1 MQLKQKQ
8 PERVIMHI
16 TDLSLRRPV
25 TTLMIF
31 VSLIVVGVIATRL
44 VPLEFMPNITFPGAF
59 IQLPY
64 PNSTPTETNEN
75 IARPIEEVLA
85 TLSGVDRINSNSG
98 EDNAGV
104 IVIFKQGSDINL
116 KAIEI
121 KEKIE
126 SIRNQLPD
134 DFEYYQIFKFQDGD
148 APTLQLRISSER
160 DLSNAYELLNRNLK
174 QRIERIPGV
183 GQVTLYGVEKREI
196 RVEVD
201 PARITSYGI
210 DLNELSSKLSQA
222 NFSISA
228 GKITD
233 SGLRYMVRPMG
244 DLNGVEDIENIIIA
258 QNNIRVRDIANV
270 TYTTP
275 ERNYARHLDRKYAVG
290 LDITK
295 ESTANTVEV
304 VDLVLSEIDEI
315 GKRPEMQGIEI
326 YQMFNQAE
334 GILSSLR
341 ELFNAGMIG
350 AFLSIFVLY
359 IFLRHVGTTL
369 IVATAVPFSLIV
381 TLGFFFFLDISLNI
395 LSMMGLMLAIGMLVD
410 NAVVVTENIHRYQR
424 KLNDPKQAAVL
435 GTKQVAVAVT
445 AGTLTSIIVFLPN
458 VVNESFVSQHMYY
471 IGMAIIISLLASLLI
486 SLTVIPLLAS
496 KIKPPKESTKE
507 TFIDKMS
514 VTYSALLG
522 WLLKRRKLSVLFITL
537 LFFSGAIPLSFMS
550 VDMFPRVEER
560 KLDLQYNLNASYTLE
575 TVKESVDR
583 IEEYLYDNQENF
595 EIESVYTYYEPE
607 NASSSINLIPDD
619 DAKKSV
625 TQIKEEIEK
634 NLPKIAIGEPAFE
647 YISRN
652 SNEQVRVF
660 VQGESMEV
668 LEELAEQ
675 VEWRL
680 SRIEGFADVQSEA
693 ETGSD
698 EVRLTVDHDR
708 ARNFGLTS
716 GAIANMVSGAMR
728 GQTVQRIRGS
738 EGEIDVVLAFQ
749 DVNRQTLDDL
759 RNLPISIGSN
769 QTVKLSTLASFN
781 QSSGS
786 GRIFRE
792 NRKTSLGIGINL
804 DGIPSDDAR
813 KEISVVMDQIAYPT
827 GYSWSYGRSF
837 GNDLEAMNVMLF
849 NIGIAFFLIYLIMAS
864 LFESLLY
871 PTSVISCIFFGIVG
885 IFWFFFIT
893 GTNFD
898 LMAFIGILI
907 LMGIVVNNGI
917 VLIDHINH
925 LRNEGLSRHDAV
937 IQGGK
942 DRMRPILMTA
952 ATTVLGLI
960 PLCIGT
966 TQIGGEGPPYFPMA
980 RAIVGGLT
988 FSTIVTLIVLPSIYV
1003 ILDDISIWSK
1013 RVIRAGGK

>member
-1 MQLKQKQ
+1 MN
-8 PERVIMHI
+8 M
-16 TDLSLRRPV
+16 TDFSLRRPV
-25 TTLMIF
+25 TTMMVF
-31 VSLIVVGVIATRL
+31 VSLLVVGIIATRL

-64 PNSTPTETNEN
+64 PNSTPAEVNEN

-85 TLSGVDRINSNSG
+85 TISGVERINSNSG

-104 IVIFKQGSDINL
+104 VVIFKQGNEIDL

-134 DFEYYQIFKFQDGD
+134 DFEYYQIHKFQDGD
-148 APTLQLRISSER
+148 APTLLLRISSNR
-160 DLSNAYELLNRNLK
+160 DLSNAYELLNRNVQ

-183 GQVTLYGVEKREI
+183 GQVVLYGVEKKEI

-201 PARITSYGI
+201 PDRIAQYNI
-210 DLNELSSKLSQA
+210 DLNRLSETLRMTD
-222 NFSISA
+222 FSISA

-233 SGLRYMVRPMG
+233 AGLRYMVRPLG
-244 DLNGVEDIENIIIA
+244 NLHGVEDIENLIVA
-258 QNNIRVRDIANV
+258 SNNIRVKDIADV
-270 TYTTP
+270 RYTTP
-275 ERNYARHLDRKYAVG
+275 ERNYARHLDQKYAVG

-304 VDLVLSEIDEI
+304 VDQVLSEIEEI
-315 GKRPEMQGIEI
+315 SKLPEMQGIHI
-326 YQMFNQAE
+326 YEMFNQAE

-341 ELFNAGMIG
+341 ELFESGMIG
-350 AFLSIFVLY
+350 ALLSILVLY
-359 IFLRHVGTTL
+359 IFLRQMSTTL

-424 KLNDPKQAAVL
+424 KGSDSRNAAVM
-435 GTKQVAVAVT
+435 GAKEVSIAVT

-458 VVNESFVSQHMYY
+458 VVNESFISQHMYY
-471 IGMAIIISLLASLLI
+471 IGMAIIISLIASLVI

-496 KIKPPKESTKE
+496 KIKPPEKAKKE
-507 TFIDKMS
+507 TLID
-514 VTYSALLG
+514 
-522 WLLKRRKLSVLFITL
+522 KLSVKYSGLLRWLLERRTVSVIFILGLFV
-537 LFFSGAIPLSFMS
+537 SGIIPLSFMN

-560 KLDLQYNLNASYTLE
+560 QLRLQYNLNGAYTLE

-583 IEEYLYDNQENF
+583 IEQYLYENQEKF

-607 NASSSINLIPDD
+607 NGMSTINLISEDEGE
-619 DAKKSV
+619 KSV
-625 TQIKEEIEK
+625 TLIKEEIEE
-634 NLPKIAIGEPAFE
+634 NLPQIAIGRPAFE

-652 SNEQVRVF
+652 SSEEVRVF
-660 VQGESMEV
+660 VQGESMQV

-680 SRIEGFADVQSEA
+680 SRIEGFADVRSEA
-693 ETGSD
+693 ESGND
-698 EVRLTVDHDR
+698 EVRVKVDHAR

-716 GAIANMVSGAMR
+716 SAVANMVSGAMR
-728 GQTVQRIRGS
+728 GQTVQRIRGEES
-738 EGEIDVVLAFQ
+738 EIDVVLAFR
-749 DVNRQTLDDL
+749 DVNRQGLDDL
-759 RNLPISIGSN
+759 MNLPISVSEDRN
-769 QTVKLSTLASFN
+769 VKLATIADFD
-781 QSSGS
+781 QRPGA

-804 DGIPSDDAR
+804 DGITSEEAR
-813 KEISVVMDQIAYPT
+813 EEISTVMNQIAYPT

-837 GNDLEAMNVMLF
+837 GNDLDAMNTMLF

-871 PTSVISCIFFGIVG
+871 PTSVITCIFFGVIG

-893 GTNFD
+893 GTTFD

-925 LRNEGLSRHDAV
+925 LRSEGLSRREAV

-952 ATTVLGLI
+952 GTTVLGLV
-960 PLCIGT
+960 PLCFGT
-966 TQIGGEGPPYFPMA
+966 TQIGGNGPPYFPMA

-988 FSTIVTLIVLPSIYV
+988 FSTVVTLLVLPSIYV
-1003 ILDDISIWSK
+1003 ILDDIRIWSARIIQSAK
-1013 RVIRAGGK
+1013 VARKPA

>member
-1 MQLKQKQ
+1 
-8 PERVIMHI
+8 MHI
-16 TDLSLRRPV
+16 TDLSMRRPV
-25 TTLMIF
+25 STLMIF
-31 VSLIVVGVIATRL
+31 VSLIVVGVIATRM

-104 IVIFKQGSDINL
+104 IVIFKQGTDINL

-126 SIRNQLPD
+126 SVRNQLPD
-134 DFEYYQIFKFQDGD
+134 DFEYYSINKFQDGD
-148 APTLQLRISSER
+148 APTLQLRISSDR
-160 DLSNAYELLNRNLK
+160 DLSNAFELLNRNLK

-196 RVEVD
+196 RIELD
-201 PARITSYGI
+201 PARITAYGI
-210 DLNELSSKLSQA
+210 DLNELSGRLSQA
-222 NFSISA
+222 NFSVSA

-233 SGLRYMVRPMG
+233 AGLRYMVRPMG
-244 DLNGVEDIENIIIA
+244 DLNGVEDIENIIVA
-258 QNNIRVRDIANV
+258 RNNIRVKDIANV
-270 TYTTP
+270 NYTTP

-295 ESTANTVEV
+295 ESTANTVDV
-304 VDLVLSEIDEI
+304 VDQVLAEIDEI
-315 GKRPEMQGIEI
+315 GKRPEMHGIEI

-424 KLNDPKQAAVL
+424 QLKDPKQASIL

-458 VVNESFVSQHMYY
+458 VVNESFISQHMYY
-471 IGMAIIISLLASLLI
+471 IGMAIIISLIASLVI

-507 TFIDKMS
+507 TFIDRMS
-514 VTYSALLG
+514 VNYSRLLG
-522 WLLKRRKLSVLFITL
+522 WLLDRRKLSVLFITL

-560 KLDLQYNLNASYTLE
+560 KLDLQYNLNAAYTLE

-583 IEEYLYDNQENF
+583 IETYLYDNQENF
-595 EIESVYTYYEPE
+595 EIESVYSFYEPE
-607 NASSSINLIPDD
+607 YANSSINLIPDD
-619 DAKKSV
+619 DAEKSV

-634 NLPKIAIGEPAFE
+634 NLPEIAIGEPAFE

-652 SNEQVRVF
+652 GGEQVRVF
-660 VQGESMEV
+660 VQGESMDV
-668 LEELAEQ
+668 LKELAEQ

-680 SRIEGFADVQSEA
+680 SQIEGFADVQSEA
-693 ETGSD
+693 EAGSD
-698 EVRLTVDHDR
+698 EVRLTVDHNR

-716 GAIANMVSGAMR
+716 GAVANMVSGAMR
-728 GQTVQRIRGS
+728 GQTVQRIRGPES
-738 EGEIDVVLAFQ
+738 EIDVVLAFQ

-759 RNLPISIGSN
+759 RNLPISVGN
-769 QTVKLSTLASFN
+769 DQTVKLATLANFE
-781 QSSGS
+781 QGPGS

-792 NRKTSLGIGINL
+792 NRKTSLGVGINL
-804 DGIPSDDAR
+804 DDITSDEAR
-813 KEISVVMDQIAYPT
+813 EKISVVMDQIVYPT

-871 PTSVISCIFFGIVG
+871 PTSVISCIFFGVVG

-925 LRNEGLSRHDAV
+925 LRNEGMSRHEAV

-1013 RVIRAGGK
+1013 RVIRAAGR

>member
-1 MQLKQKQ
+1 
-8 PERVIMHI
+8 MHL
-16 TDLSLRRPV
+16 TDLSIRRPV
-25 TTLMIF
+25 TTLMVF
-31 VSLIVVGVIATRL
+31 VSLVVVGLIATRL

-64 PNSTPTETNEN
+64 PNSTPAEINEN

-104 IVIFKQGSDINL
+104 IVIFKQGNDINL

-126 SIRNQLPD
+126 SIRNQLPE
-134 DFEYYQIFKFQDGD
+134 DFEYYQIHKFQDGD
-148 APTLQLRISSER
+148 APTLLLRISSDR
-160 DLSNAYELLNRNLK
+160 NLSNAFDLLNRNVK

-183 GQVTLYGVEKREI
+183 GQVTLYGVEKKEI
-196 RVEVD
+196 RVELD
-201 PARITSYGI
+201 PDRLTAYNINLN
-210 DLNELSSKLSQA
+210 DLSNKLRQA

-233 SGLRYMVRPMG
+233 SGMRYMVRPLG
-244 DLNGVEDIENIIIA
+244 DLNGVEDIENLIVA
-258 QNNIRVRDIANV
+258 DRNIRVKDIATV
-270 TYTTP
+270 RYTEP
-275 ERNYARHLDRKYAVG
+275 ERNYARHLDQKYAVG

-304 VDLVLSEIDEI
+304 VDAILAEIDEI
-315 GKRPEMQGIEI
+315 SQMPEMRGIEI
-326 YQMFNQAE
+326 YEMFNQAD

-350 AFLSIFVLY
+350 ALLSIVVLY
-359 IFLRHVGTTL
+359 IFLRQVSTTL

-424 KLNDPKQAAVL
+424 KGSDAEKASVL
-435 GTKQVAVAVT
+435 GAKQVAVAVT

-458 VVNESFVSQHMYY
+458 VVNESFISQHMYY

-486 SLTVIPLLAS
+486 SLTVIPLLAA
-496 KIKPPKESTKE
+496 KIKPPVKSTKE
-507 TFIDKMS
+507 TLIDKLS
-514 VTYSALLG
+514 VKYSQLLD
-522 WLLKRRKLSVLFITL
+522 WLLDRRKLSVFLITL

-560 KLDLQYNLNASYTLE
+560 QLYLQYNLNASYTLE

-583 IEEYLYDNQENF
+583 IEEYLYNNQEKF

-607 NASSSINLIPDD
+607 NATSTINLVPDD
-619 DAKKSV
+619 EAVKSV

-634 NLPKIAIGEPAFE
+634 DLPKIAIGQPGFE

-652 SNEQVRVF
+652 SSEQVQVF
-660 VQGESMEV
+660 VQGEAMDV
-668 LEELAEQ
+668 LEDLAEQ

-680 SRIEGFADVQSEA
+680 SQIDGFADVRSEA

-716 GAIANMVSGAMR
+716 DAVANMVSNAMR
-728 GQTVQRIRGS
+728 GQTVQRIRGPES
-738 EGEIDVVLAFQ
+738 EIDVVLAFQ
-749 DVNRQTLDDL
+749 DVNRQTMEDL
-759 RNLPISIGSN
+759 QNLPITVN
-769 QTVKLSTLASFN
+769 TDQTVKLASLADFE
-781 QSSGS
+781 QRPGA

-792 NRKTSLGIGINL
+792 NRKTSLGININL
-804 DGIPSDDAR
+804 DDITSDDAR
-813 KEISVVMDQIAYPT
+813 TEISKVMNQIIYPA

-837 GNDLEAMNVMLF
+837 GNDMEAMNVMLF

-871 PTSVISCIFFGIVG
+871 PTSVISCIFFGVIG

-893 GTNFD
+893 GTTFD

-925 LRNEGLSRHDAV
+925 LRSEGLSRRDAV
-937 IQGGK
+937 IQGGR

-952 ATTVLGLI
+952 GTTVLGLI

-966 TQIGGEGPPYFPMA
+966 TQIGGDGPPYFPMA

-988 FSTIVTLIVLPSIYV
+988 FSTVVTLIVLPSIYV
-1003 ILDDISIWSK
+1003 ILDDISIWSR
-1013 RVIRAGGK
+1013 RVIRASGK

>member
-1 MQLKQKQ
+1 
-8 PERVIMHI
+8 MHI
-16 TDLSLRRPV
+16 TDFSLRRPV
-25 TTLMIF
+25 TTMMIF
-31 VSLIVVGVIATRL
+31 VSLIVVGLIATRL

-59 IQLPY
+59 IELPY
-64 PNSTPTETNEN
+64 PDSTPTEVNEN
-75 IARPIEEVLA
+75 IARPVEEVLA
-85 TLSGVDRINSNSG
+85 TLSGVEQINSNSG
-98 EDNAGV
+98 ENNAGV
-104 IVIFKQGSDINL
+104 IVLFKQGTDIDI

-134 DFEYYQIFKFQDGD
+134 DFEYFRINKFQDGG
-148 APTLQLRISSER
+148 APTLQLRISSSR
-160 DLSNAYELLNRNLK
+160 DLSDAYELLNRNLK
-174 QRIERIPGV
+174 QRVERIPGV
-183 GQVTLYGVEKREI
+183 GQVDLYGVEKKEI

-201 PARITSYGI
+201 PNRITAYNI
-210 DLNELSSKLSQA
+210 NLNELSTRLRQA

-233 SGLRYMVRPMG
+233 AGMRYMVRPVAGM
-244 DLNGVEDIENIIIA
+244 NGITDIENLIISD
-258 QNNIRVRDIANV
+258 NNLRLRDIANV
-270 TYTTP
+270 TYTSP
-275 ERNYARHLDRKYAVG
+275 KRDYARHLDQKYAVG

-295 ESTANTVEV
+295 EATANTVEV
-304 VDLVLSEIDEI
+304 VDMILTEIDEI
-315 GKRPEMQGIEI
+315 NKLPEMQGIEI
-326 YQMFNQAE
+326 YEMFNQSD

-350 AFLSIFVLY
+350 ALFSVFMLY
-359 IFLRHVGTTL
+359 VFLRHFGTTML
-369 IVATAVPFSLIV
+369 VATAVPFSLIV

-424 KLNDPKQAAVL
+424 QLKDPKKASIL

-471 IGMAIIISLLASLLI
+471 IGMAIIISLIASLVI

-496 KIKPPKESTKE
+496 KIKPPKEAPKRTV
-507 TFIDKMS
+507 IDKLS
-514 VTYSALLG
+514 DRYSYFLRWFLE
-522 WLLKRRKLSVLFITL
+522 RRKTSVLFIL
-537 LFFSGAIPLSFMS
+537 ALFLSGAIPLFFMN

-560 KLDLQYNLNASYTLE
+560 KLDLQYNLNSAYTLE

-583 IEEYLYDNQENF
+583 IEEYLYSNQEIF
-595 EIESVYTYYEPE
+595 EIESVYTFYESE
-607 NASSSINLIPDD
+607 YANSSINLIPDD
-619 DAKKSV
+619 DAEKSV
-625 TQIKEEIEK
+625 TQIKEEIEE

-647 YISRN
+647 YINRSGG
-652 SNEQVRVF
+652 EQVRVF
-660 VQGESMEV
+660 VQGESMDR

-680 SRIEGFADVQSEA
+680 GQMEGFADVRSEA
-693 ETGSD
+693 ESGSD
-698 EVRLTVDHDR
+698 EVRLTVDHNR

-716 GAIANMVSGAMR
+716 GAVANMVSGAMR
-728 GQTVQRIRGS
+728 GQTVQRIHGPES
-738 EGEIDVVLAFQ
+738 EIDVVLAFQ

-759 RNLPISIGSN
+759 KNLPISVGNN
-769 QTVKLSTLASFN
+769 QTVKLATLATFE

-804 DGIPSDDAR
+804 EGITSDEAR
-813 KEISVVMDQIAYPT
+813 EKISVVMDQIAYPT

-837 GNDLEAMNVMLF
+837 GNDMEAMNVMLF
-849 NIGIAFFLIYLIMAS
+849 NIAIAFFLIYLIMAS

-871 PTSVISCIFFGIVG
+871 PTSVISCILFGVVG

-925 LRNEGLSRHDAV
+925 LRGEGLSRRDAV

-960 PLCIGT
+960 PLCLGT

-1003 ILDDISIWSK
+1003 ILDDISIWA
-1013 RVIRAGGK
+1013 RRIIRAA

>member
-1 MQLKQKQ
+1 
-8 PERVIMHI
+8 MHI
-16 TDLSLRRPV
+16 TDFSLRRPV

-31 VSLIVVGVIATRL
+31 VSLVVVGIIATRL
-44 VPLEFMPNITFPGAF
+44 IPLEFMPQITFPGAY

-64 PNSTPTETNEN
+64 PNSTPTETNEL
-75 IARPIEEVLA
+75 IARPVEEVLA

-104 IVIFKQGSDINL
+104 VVIFKQGTDINL

-134 DFEYYQIFKFQDGD
+134 DFEYYSINKFQDGD
-148 APTLQLRISSER
+148 APTLQLRISSDR
-160 DLSNAYELLNRNLK
+160 DLSDAYELLNRNLK

-183 GQVTLYGVEKREI
+183 GQVSLYGVEKREI
-196 RVEVD
+196 RVELD

-210 DLNELSSKLSQA
+210 NLNQLSSTLSQA
-222 NFSISA
+222 NFSVSA

-233 SGLRYMVRPMG
+233 AGLRYMVRPMG
-244 DLNGVEDIENIIIA
+244 DLSGVEDIENIIIA
-258 QNNIRVRDIANV
+258 DNNIRVKDVANV
-270 TYTTP
+270 SYTTP
-275 ERNYARHLDRKYAVG
+275 ERDYARHLDQQYAVG

-304 VDLVLSEIDEI
+304 VDLVLAEIDKI
-315 GKRPEMQGIEI
+315 GERQEMQGIEI
-326 YQMFNQAE
+326 YEMFNQAD

-350 AFLSIFVLY
+350 ALFSLIVLY
-359 IFLRHVGTTL
+359 IFLRHAGTTL
-369 IVATAVPFSLIV
+369 IVATAVPFSIIV
-381 TLGFFFFLDISLNI
+381 TLGFFFFLDISINI
-395 LSMMGLMLAIGMLVD
+395 LSMTGLMLAIGMLVD

-424 KLNDPKQAAVL
+424 QLNDPREAAIL
-435 GTKQVAVAVT
+435 GAKQVAVAVT

-471 IGMAIIISLLASLLI
+471 IGMAIIISLIASLVI
-486 SLTVIPLLAS
+486 SLTVIPLLTS
-496 KIKPPKESTKE
+496 KIKPPKESVKKTY
-507 TFIDKMS
+507 IDKMA
-514 VTYSALLG
+514 VKYAALLG
-522 WLLKRRKLSVLFITL
+522 WLLERRKLSVLLITL
-537 LFFSGAIPLSFMS
+537 LFFSGAIPFSMMS

-560 KLDLQYNLNASYTLE
+560 KLELEYNLNAAYTLE
-575 TVKESVDR
+575 TVKETVDR
-583 IEEYLYDNQENF
+583 IEDYLYSNQENF
-595 EIESVYTYYEPE
+595 EIESVYTYYQPE
-607 NASSSINLIPDD
+607 YAISSINLIPDEN
-619 DAKKSV
+619 AEKSV
-625 TQIKEEIEK
+625 TQIKEEIEA
-634 NLPKIAIGEPAFE
+634 NLPGTAIGEPAFE
-647 YISRN
+647 YLNRGGS
-652 SNEQVRVF
+652 EQVRVF
-660 VQGESMEV
+660 VQGESMQV

-680 SRIEGFADVQSEA
+680 GRIEGFADVRSEA
-693 ETGSD
+693 ESGSD
-698 EVRLTVDHDR
+698 EVRLTVDHER
-708 ARNFGLTS
+708 ARSFGLTS
-716 GAIANMVSGAMR
+716 DIVANMVSGAMR
-728 GQTVQRIRGS
+728 GRTIQRIRGPES
-738 EGEIDVVLAFQ
+738 EIDVVLAFQ
-749 DVNRQTLDDL
+749 EANRQTLDDL
-759 RNLPISIGSN
+759 KDLPISVGEN
-769 QTVKLSTLASFN
+769 QTVKLATLASFE
-781 QSSGS
+781 QRSGS

-804 DGIPSDDAR
+804 EGIASDEAR
-813 KEISVVMDQIAYPT
+813 EKISVVMDQIAYPT
-827 GYSWSYGRSF
+827 GYAWSYGRSF
-837 GNDLEAMNVMLF
+837 GNDMEAMNVMLF
-849 NIGIAFFLIYLIMAS
+849 NIAIAFFLIYLIMAS

-871 PTSVISCIFFGIVG
+871 PTSVISCILFGVVG

-925 LRNEGLSRHDAV
+925 LRKEGLSRREAV
-937 IQGGK
+937 IQGGR

-960 PLCIGT
+960 PLCLGT

-988 FSTIVTLIVLPSIYV
+988 FSTIVTLLVLPSIYV
-1003 ILDDISIWSK
+1003 ILDDMSIWAK
-1013 RVIRAGGK
+1013 RIIRAA

>member
-1 MQLKQKQ
+1 
-8 PERVIMHI
+8 MHI

-25 TTLMIF
+25 TTLMVF
-31 VSLIVVGVIATRL
+31 VSMVVVGLIATRL

-59 IQLPY
+59 VQLPY
-64 PNSTPTETNEN
+64 PNSTPAEVNEN

-85 TLSGVDRINSNSG
+85 TLSGVERINSNSG
-98 EDNAGV
+98 QDNAGV
-104 IVIFKQGSDINL
+104 VVFFKQGNDINL

-148 APTLQLRISSER
+148 APTLLLRISSNR
-160 DLSNAYELLNRNLK
+160 DLSDAYELLNRNLQ

-183 GQVTLYGVEKREI
+183 GQVTLYGVEKKEI
-196 RVEVD
+196 RIEVD
-201 PARITSYGI
+201 PDRITAYNI
-210 DLNELSSKLSQA
+210 DLNELSNTLRQA

-228 GKITD
+228 GKISD
-233 SGLRYMVRPMG
+233 AGLRYMVRPMG
-244 DLNGVEDIENIIIA
+244 DLNGVDEIGNLIISG
-258 QNNIRVRDIANV
+258 NNIRVKDIAEV
-270 TYTTP
+270 KYTSP
-275 ERNYARHLDRKYAVG
+275 ERNYARHLDQKYAVG

-304 VDLVLSEIDEI
+304 VDHILDEI
-315 GKRPEMQGIEI
+315 EEIKKLPEMEGIQI
-326 YQMFNQAE
+326 YEMFNQAD

-350 AFLSIFVLY
+350 ALFSIIMLY
-359 IFLRHVGTTL
+359 IFLRQFSTTM

-424 KLNDPKQAAVL
+424 KGSDVKKAAIM
-435 GTKQVAVAVT
+435 GTREVSIAVT

-458 VVNESFVSQHMYY
+458 VVNESFISQHMYY
-471 IGMAIIISLLASLLI
+471 IGMAIIISLLASLVI

-496 KIKPPKESTKE
+496 KINLPGKSKKVTM
-507 TFIDKMS
+507 IDKLSDLYSGFLRWLLERRTIS
-514 VTYSALLG
+514 VVFIALLF
-522 WLLKRRKLSVLFITL
+522 LS
-537 LFFSGAIPLSFMS
+537 GGIPLSFMN

-560 KLDLQYNLNASYTLE
+560 QLRLQYNLNASYTLE

-583 IEEYLYDNQENF
+583 VEEYLYGNKENF

-607 NASSSINLIPDD
+607 FAQSTINLISDD
-619 DAKKSV
+619 EAKKSV
-625 TQIKEEIEK
+625 ERIKEEIAE
-634 NLPKIAIGEPAFE
+634 NLPQIAIGRPAFE
-647 YISRN
+647 FISRN
-652 SNEQVRVF
+652 SSEQVRVF

-668 LEELAEQ
+668 LEDLAGQ
-675 VEWRL
+675 VAWRL
-680 SRIEGFADVQSEA
+680 ERVDGFADVRSEA
-693 ETGSD
+693 ESGND

-708 ARNFGLTS
+708 TRNLGLTTS
-716 GAIANMVSGAMR
+716 AVANMVSGAMR
-728 GQTVQRIRGS
+728 GQTVQRIRGAES
-738 EGEIDVVLAFQ
+738 EIDVVLAFR
-749 DVNRQTLDDL
+749 DVNRQTVDDL
-759 RNLPISIGSN
+759 RNLPISIGNN
-769 QTVKLSTLASFN
+769 QTVKLATLAN
-781 QSSGS
+781 IEQRTGS

-792 NRKTSLGIGINL
+792 NRTTSLGIAINL
-804 DGIPSDDAR
+804 DGITPEEAR
-813 KEISVVMDQIAYPT
+813 TEISNVMNQIIYPT

-837 GNDLEAMNVMLF
+837 GNDLDAMNTMLF

-871 PTSVISCIFFGIVG
+871 PTSVISCIFFGVIG

-893 GTNFD
+893 GTTFD

-925 LRNEGLSRHDAV
+925 LRNEGLTRREAV

-952 ATTVLGLI
+952 GTTVLGLI

-966 TQIGGEGPPYFPMA
+966 TQIGGSGPPYFPMA

-988 FSTIVTLIVLPSIYV
+988 FSTIITLIVLPSIYV
-1003 ILDDISIWSK
+1003 ILDDIRIWGT
-1013 RVIRAGGK
+1013 RIVRASDHSG

>member
-1 MQLKQKQ
+1 
-8 PERVIMHI
+8 MHL
-16 TDLSLRRPV
+16 TDLSIRRPV
-25 TTLMIF
+25 TTLMVF
-31 VSLIVVGVIATRL
+31 VSLVVVGLIATRL

-59 IQLPY
+59 VQLPY
-64 PNSTPTETNEN
+64 PNSTPAEINEN

-104 IVIFKQGSDINL
+104 IVIFKQGNDINL

-126 SIRNQLPD
+126 SIRNQLPE
-134 DFEYYQIFKFQDGD
+134 DFEYYQIHKFQDGD
-148 APTLQLRISSER
+148 APTLLLRISSDR
-160 DLSNAYELLNRNLK
+160 NLSNAFDLLNRNLK

-183 GQVTLYGVEKREI
+183 GQVTLYGVEKKEI
-196 RVEVD
+196 RVELD
-201 PARITSYGI
+201 PDRLTAYNINLN
-210 DLNELSSKLSQA
+210 DLSNKLRQA

-233 SGLRYMVRPMG
+233 SGMRYLVRPLG
-244 DLNGVEDIENIIIA
+244 DLNGVEDIENLIVA
-258 QNNIRVRDIANV
+258 DRNIRVKDIATV
-270 TYTTP
+270 RYTEP
-275 ERNYARHLDRKYAVG
+275 ERNYARHLDQKYAVG

-304 VDLVLSEIDEI
+304 VDAVLAEIDEI
-315 GKRPEMQGIEI
+315 SRMPEMRGIEI
-326 YQMFNQAE
+326 YEMFNQAD

-350 AFLSIFVLY
+350 AILSIVVLY
-359 IFLRHVGTTL
+359 IFLRQVSTTL

-424 KLNDPKQAAVL
+424 KGGDAKKASVL
-435 GTKQVAVAVT
+435 GAKQVAIAVT

-458 VVNESFVSQHMYY
+458 VVNESFISQHMYY

-496 KIKPPKESTKE
+496 KIKPPEKSTKE
-507 TFIDKMS
+507 TLIDKLS
-514 VTYSALLG
+514 VKYSQLLD
-522 WLLKRRKLSVLFITL
+522 WLLDRRKLSVFLITL

-560 KLDLQYNLNASYTLE
+560 QLYLQYNLNASYTLE

-583 IEEYLYDNQENF
+583 IEEYLYNNQENF

-607 NASSSINLIPDD
+607 NATSTINLVPDD
-619 DAKKSV
+619 EAVKSV

-634 NLPKIAIGEPAFE
+634 DLPKIAIGQPGFE

-652 SNEQVRVF
+652 SSEQVQVF
-660 VQGESMEV
+660 VQGEAMDV
-668 LEELAEQ
+668 LEDLAEQ

-680 SRIEGFADVQSEA
+680 SQIDGFADVRSEA

-708 ARNFGLTS
+708 ARNFGLTTD
-716 GAIANMVSGAMR
+716 AVANMVSNAMR
-728 GQTVQRIRGS
+728 GQTVQRIRGPES
-738 EGEIDVVLAFQ
+738 EIDVVMAFQ
-749 DVNRQTLDDL
+749 DVNRQTMEDL
-759 RNLPISIGSN
+759 QNLPITVGTD
-769 QTVKLSTLASFN
+769 QAVKLAALANFE
-781 QSSGS
+781 QRPGA

-792 NRKTSLGIGINL
+792 NRKTSLGININL
-804 DGIPSDDAR
+804 DDITSDDAR
-813 KEISVVMDQIAYPT
+813 TEISKVMNQIIYPA

-837 GNDLEAMNVMLF
+837 GNDMEAMNVMLF

-871 PTSVISCIFFGIVG
+871 PTSVISCIFFGVIG

-925 LRNEGLSRHDAV
+925 LRTEGLSRRDAV
-937 IQGGK
+937 IQGGR

-952 ATTVLGLI
+952 ATTVLGLV
-960 PLCIGT
+960 PLSIGT

-988 FSTIVTLIVLPSIYV
+988 FSTGVTLIVLPSIYV
-1003 ILDDISIWSK
+1003 ILDDISIWSR
-1013 RVIRAGGK
+1013 RVIRASGK